1 MTRWLLRGLVLL
13 AVLST
18 AALLAAWLLFRASLP
33 PLQGRLVVPLPAG
46 AAAVTLARDARGAV
60 TIEAATQREA
70 AFGLGFAHGQDR
82 FFQMDLSRRVAAG
95 ELAALFGA
103 AAVDQDLLARPF
115 GFRRVARRELA
126 AASLEER
133 AWLDAYVAGVNA
145 GLGSL
150 RARPWEY
157 WVLRAQPEPWRAEDS
172 LLTLHAMWWQLQF
185 ADVPRERLR
194 REIEAR
200 VAERVAAGSGGEA
213 DSSAAR
219 SILQF
224 LFPRGTE
231 WDAPNFA
238 TRADA
243 AEAAAEGGLES
254 PPVPPPELFD
264 LRIAPPPAASVRAGD
279 GFGISSGT
287 AAAAVPDAHRVA
299 AEPGAY
305 RASATGPLSPRLA
318 AGSNSWALAG
328 PRVAGDG
335 AALVAND
342 MHLGQRVPATWY
354 RARLRLPG
362 YDYNGVTLPGLPAL
376 VAGSNGSIAWGLTNS
391 YGDWSD
397 VNLVSCDLA
406 AGQYLTDAGWRPF
419 VRRREI
425 LAVARQASRAI
436 EVLDSPLGMLLGTS
450 ADGRSC
456 TLVRWL
462 ALESGATNLRMLAF
476 QQARDVDAALALAP
490 QVGVPQLNLVVGD
503 RDGRI
508 GWTILGRIPR
518 GLAGPSTAAPVEWR
532 EAGEQPLLVDP
543 ESGRLWTANARVVDG
558 DAERV
563 IGSDEAGIG
572 AGYELGA
579 RARQLR
585 DDLLVLERP
594 ATPADML
601 AIQLDDRA
609 LFLDRWRRLLLATL
623 DEEALKNAPRRAE
636 LRRWAERWDGRA
648 ATGSVGYRIVREFRA
663 RAQQSVWRM
672 LLQALGL
679 DAARA
684 EPPAQF
690 EGPLWRMVT
699 EQPEHLLAPPWSG
712 WREFLL
718 AQADGTADALRA
730 ACGALERCTWGA
742 RNVVVLRH
750 PLSSAL
756 PWLSGLIDLPARP
769 LPGDQDMPRV
779 QIGAFGASERFA
791 VAPGR
796 EAEGYLQLPGGPS
809 GHPLSPWYRTGFDD
823 WAAGRPTPLL
833 PGPAQHV
840 LTLVR

>member
-13 AVLST
+13 AVLAT

-33 PLQGRLVVPLPAG
+33 PLQGRFAVPLPAG
-46 AAAVTLARDARGAV
+46 AGPVRLARDARGTI

-103 AAVDQDLLARPF
+103 AAIDQDLLARPF

-126 AASLEER
+126 AASAEEL

-219 SILQF
+219 SVLQF

-231 WDAPNFA
+231 WDAPNFQSA
-238 TRADA
+238 ADA
-243 AEAAAEGGLES
+243 AESAAGRDGPESS
-254 PPVPPPELFD
+254 PPPPPELFD
-264 LRIAPPPAASVRAGD
+264 LRGVGPRRAPQAPRTEIVTP
-279 GFGISSGT
+279 
-287 AAAAVPDAHRVA
+287 
-299 AEPGAY
+299 
-305 RASATGPLSPRLA
+305 PRLA
-318 AGSNSWALAG
+318 PGSNSWAVAG
-328 PRVAGDG
+328 RLVAGDG

-362 YDYNGVTLPGLPAL
+362 YDYNGVTMPGLPAL

-406 AGQYLTDAGWRPF
+406 AGRYLTDAGWRPF
-419 VRRREI
+419 VRRRETI
-425 LAVARQASRAI
+425 AVARQASRAI
-436 EVLDSPLGMLLGTS
+436 EVLDSPLGVLLGTS

-462 ALESGATNLRMLAF
+462 AREPGATNLRMLAF

-490 QVGVPQLNLVVGD
+490 QVGVPQLNLAVGD

-518 GLAGPSTAAPVEWR
+518 GPAGPSTPAPVEWR
-532 EAGEQPLLVDP
+532 EAGEQPILVDP

-585 DDLLVLERP
+585 DDLLALERP

-623 DEEALKNAPRRAE
+623 DEDALKNAPRRAE
-636 LRRWAERWDGRA
+636 LRRWAERWDGHA
-648 ATGSVGYRIVREFRA
+648 ATSSVGYRIVREFRA

-672 LLQALGL
+672 LLQALGV
-679 DAARA
+679 DATRA

-699 EQPEHLLAPPWSG
+699 EQPEHLLAPPWSS

-742 RNVVVLRH
+742 RNQVALRH
-750 PLSSAL
+750 PLSPAL
-756 PWLSGLIDLPARP
+756 PWLAGLIDLPALP

-779 QIGAFGASERFA
+779 QMGAFGASERFA
-791 VAPGR
+791 VSPGR

-823 WAAGRPTPLL
+823 WVAGRPTPLL